1 LRKDVADYLVTL
13 PERLVRSVVGLG
25 AGLAREVSDLVLP
38 DSVRQGQLYRN
49 MVDSTLRFLIEQVG
63 GAEGTYAA
71 EAQLPGNFLARR
83 TAGNAVEVL
92 GVVAFR
98 ASPVWVLAGM
108 ADVCGLGRHL
118 IPQLA
123 DELKKQGLI
132 EPGATVESMDEILDG
147 LERTSA
153 RMASAINTPPLDVAS
168 LRAEWTAIREEA
180 RKLQPSS
187 LPSPEMVTGLWDRLR
202 IEAEAQQRS
211 VFETSSALALSAIR
225 SVPDGIRWV
234 SASAVAT
241 AGLTGRVVGG
251 VLLEHYSQT
260 LDEVRQVGYAEYA
273 SRQLTPYVRAAVA
286 QFSPEQQTL
295 TERLLGRLRKPPVPS
310 EPPADTQDR

>member
-108 ADVCGLGRHL
+108 
-118 IPQLA
+118 A

>member
-1 LRKDVADYLVTL
+1 VVAHYLVTL
-13 PERLVRSVVGLG
+13 PERLIRSIVGLG
-25 AGLAREVSDLVLP
+25 AGLTREVSDLMLP

-63 GAEGTYAA
+63 GAEGAYPA
-71 EAQLPGNFLARR
+71 EAQLPGDFLARR
-83 TAGNAVEVL
+83 TAGNAVEML

-108 ADVCGLGRHL
+108 ADLCGLGRHL

-132 EPGATVESMDEILDG
+132 EPDASVESMDQVLDG
-147 LERTSA
+147 LERTSG

-168 LRAEWTAIREEA
+168 LRAEWNAIRDEA

-187 LPSPEMVTGLWDRLR
+187 LPSPEMVTGLWFRLR
-202 IEAEAQQRS
+202 AEAEAQNRS
-211 VFETSSALALSAIR
+211 VFETSSALALSAVS
-225 SVPDGIRWV
+225 SVPDGLRWL
-234 SASAVAT
+234 SASAIAT
-241 AGLTGRVVGG
+241 ASRTGRVVGG
-251 VLLEHYSQT
+251 VLLDHYGET
-260 LDEVRQVGYAEYA
+260 LDEVRQVGYAVYT
-273 SRQLTPYVRAAVA
+273 SRQLGPYVRAAVA

-295 TERLLGRLRKPPVPS
+295 TARLLNRLGKQS
-310 EPPADTQDR
+310 

>member
-1 LRKDVADYLVTL
+1 VAHYLVTL
-13 PERLVRSVVGLG
+13 PERLLRSAVGLG
-25 AGLAREVSDLVLP
+25 AGLAREVGDLVLP
-38 DSVRQGQLYRN
+38 DAVRQGQLYRN

-63 GAEGTYAA
+63 GAEGAYPA
-71 EAQLPGNFLARR
+71 EAQLPGDFLARR

-108 ADVCGLGRHL
+108 ADLCGLGRHL

-132 EPGATVESMDEILDG
+132 DANATVESMDQVLDG
-147 LERTSA
+147 LERTSG

-168 LRAEWTAIREEA
+168 LRAEWNGIRDEA

-202 IEAEAQQRS
+202 AEAAAQNRS
-211 VFETSSALALSAIR
+211 VFETSSALALSTVR
-225 SVPDGIRWV
+225 SVPDGVRWL
-234 SASAVAT
+234 SASAVAG
-241 AGLTGRVVGG
+241 AGRTGRVVGEA
-251 VLLEHYSQT
+251 LLDHYRQT
-260 LDEVRQVGYAEYA
+260 LDEVRQVGYATYA
-273 SRQLTPYVRAAVA
+273 SRQLGPYVRAAVA
-286 QFSPEQQTL
+286 QFSPEQRTL
-295 TERLLGRLRKPPVPS
+295 TERLLGRLQRTTAPS
-310 EPPADTQDR
+310 EPPEGG

>member
-1 LRKDVADYLVTL
+1 VVAHYLVTL
-13 PERLVRSVVGLG
+13 PERLIRSIVGLG

-63 GAEGTYAA
+63 GAEGAYPA
-71 EAQLPGNFLARR
+71 ETQLPGDFLARR
-83 TAGNAVEVL
+83 TAGNAVEIL

-108 ADVCGLGRHL
+108 ADLCGLGRHL

-123 DELKKQGLI
+123 EELKKQGLI
-132 EPGATVESMDEILDG
+132 ESDATVESMDQVLDG
-147 LERTSA
+147 LERTSG

-168 LRAEWTAIREEA
+168 LRAEWNAIRDEA
-180 RKLQPSS
+180 RRLQPSS
-187 LPSPEMVTGLWDRLR
+187 LPSPEMITRLWDRLR
-202 IEAEAQQRS
+202 SESAAQNRS
-211 VFETSSALALSAIR
+211 VFETSSALALSTIA
-225 SVPDGIRWV
+225 SVPDGLRWL

-241 AGLTGRVVGG
+241 AGRTGRVVGG
-251 VLLEHYSQT
+251 VLLDHYSQT

-273 SRQLTPYVRAAVA
+273 SRQLGPYVKAAVA

-295 TERLLGRLRKPPVPS
+295 TARLLNRMQRTPVPS
-310 EPPADTQDR
+310 EPRDDG